1 MKDITEIEFN
11 KLVSK
16 IERKQLI
23 TQSIMFDDKDTDVNS
38 LKNYMNILNID
49 EDPINSINTVL

>member
-23 TQSIMFDDKDTDVNS
+23 SQSIMFDDKDTDVNS